1 MTTADCLSVIYS
13 VGLAKYS
20 NIFTEHSVDGPML
33 DAFVHPQFGKELMLS
48 LGISEEDCLVLVPEI
63 YRLKARGF
71 NVCSSTVTG
80 SV

>member
-1 MTTADCLSVIYS
+1 MTTADCLSVIQS

-20 NIFTEHSVDGPML
+20 CIFTELSIDGPML
-33 DAFVHPQFGKELMLS
+33 DAFVHPQFGKEVMLS
-48 LGISEEDCLVLVPEI
+48 LGISDEHCLVLVPEI

-71 NVCSSTVTG
+71 NVCSSTATD